1 MQTEVGYRSWRSS
14 SADGGIASRKGCVG
28 DLFSFLVRSVSTH
41 EGGERT
47 SVLCLCLLEKR
58 NLVGSS
64 HKGGSVVLVD
74 RCFFFSGE
82 LCQQGNSWVFV
93 SCVLDWERMQMCV
106 DASLLLASSH
116 QTISPEQ
123 SVSPASMVVST
134 VLVVFQVNFD
144 QIRKELPEI
153 NWRQGGEPVRAAA
166 PSSSVNCA
174 DRACL
179 GSRVASTGHGGDW
192 VGLSSKIEG
201 RREVGWRWQQL
212 RFMLEGVDRW
222 KRSTAAAGGG
232 PTETRQLRR
241 VVVVDRKESTDG

>member
-14 SADGGIASRKGCVG
+14 SAEGGIAGRKGCVG

-106 DASLLLASSH
+106 DDS
-116 QTISPEQ
+116 I
-123 SVSPASMVVST
+123 
-134 VLVVFQVNFD
+134 
-144 QIRKELPEI
+144 
-153 NWRQGGEPVRAAA
+153 
-166 PSSSVNCA
+166 
-174 DRACL
+174 
-179 GSRVASTGHGGDW
+179 
-192 VGLSSKIEG
+192 
-201 RREVGWRWQQL
+201 
-212 RFMLEGVDRW
+212 
-222 KRSTAAAGGG
+222 TAFF
-232 PTETRQLRR
+232 
-241 VVVVDRKESTDG
+241 